1 MNGNSHALL
10 DSAVSSHPLS
20 KQSRRSQQLCPRAG
34 KEIAKAL
41 KNKEEEKE
49 RRQIA
54 ADNKGKSASGGSLG
68 GYALSSWAA
77 GEVQLERAEQ
87 CRAQGRRSNKSAGAI
102 LISQGLQGEGILFSL
117 QIAKAA
123 CFILIKKIFL
133 CWTEVFL
140 KNMLGY

>member
-1 MNGNSHALL
+1 MNGNSQALP
-10 DSAVSSHPLS
+10 DSAVSSNPLA

-34 KEIAKAL
+34 KEIANAF

-49 RRQIA
+49 RRQTA
-54 ADNKGKSASGGSLG
+54 ADNEGKSAAGGSLG
-68 GYALSSWAA
+68 GYAVPSWAA
-77 GEVQLERAEQ
+77 GEAQLERAEQ
-87 CRAQGRRSNKSAGAI
+87 GAGAI

-133 CWTEVFL
+133 CWTEVF
-140 KNMLGY
+140 